1 MKKLIAMSVLLGAT
15 SISLLSATPSSAQT
29 VSIIGGTVN
38 MNLDHGSTI
47 LNLSSS
53 TVLTPIGTVN
63 INADGFNGNLTNTS
77 LSITDKLMISVPSNY
92 MIAVDWSYT
101 TNNGSNQFQFVGT
114 TNGTSPN
121 GTFTNAPTTINFS
134 AAITNSTAVAG
145 IFAAPVS
152 SGSITL
158 PTPPPPVVVVPTC
171 TDCLI
176 VRPDILI
183 SNSTF
188 PSPDSQEPE
197 YRQEYKNDF
206 STSSFS
212 GGRILALEDK

>member
-1 MKKLIAMSVLLGAT
+1 
-15 SISLLSATPSSAQT
+15 
-29 VSIIGGTVN
+29 
-38 MNLDHGSTI
+38 I

-63 INADGFNGNLTNTS
+63 INAVGFNGNLTNTS
-77 LSITDKLMISVPSNY
+77 LSITNILIASVPNPFTIPGK
-92 MIAVDWSYT
+92 MPLAVDWLYT
-101 TNNGSNQFQFVGT
+101 AINGSNQFQFVGT

-134 AAITNSTAVAG
+134 AAITSSTAVAG

-158 PTPPPPVVVVPTC
+158 PAPPPPVVPTC